1 MSKSTKV
8 LPEGCV
14 VEWTSQAGGNTK
26 TKRGPI
32 VGVIPAGEAPDREL
46 FAQLH
51 RGSGCGMPRDHVSYV
66 VKIGSKL
73 YWPRV
78 SALRAVWGS
87 S

>member
-1 MSKSTKV
+1 MSQSKV
-8 LPEGCV
+8 LPEGTV

-26 TKRGPI
+26 IKRGPI
-32 VGVIPAGEAPDREL
+32 VGVVPAGEAPDREL

-51 RGSGCGMPRDHVSYV
+51 RGPGCGMPRDHVSYV

-78 SALRAVWGS
+78 SALAHMRGES
-87 S
+87 